1 VGILEKRVYRFIKEH
16 SLFAPASLV
25 LVAFS
30 GGPDSTALA
39 ELLYRLRSSL
49 NVELLLLHVNHM
61 LRGEESERDEA
72 FCLHWARERG
82 ISIVVER
89 RNVQSVRKSQK
100 LSLEEAARL
109 VRYEVFKE
117 YVEKE
122 GASCVALG
130 HTYEDQVETVL
141 MNIIRGTGLFGLSG
155 MLPKEGIYVRP
166 LLSVRR
172 KEIREFLTKE
182 GISFV
187 EDSSNLDLSFLRN
200 KIRHVL
206 LPLLGEV
213 NPRVSEAIFRLSL
226 NAREV
231 TSCQRAPSL
240 PIVRTQNAL
249 CVDLDVFLLASP
261 GERELMVRHFL
272 KEARGTLWDITRS
285 QIESIVRL
293 VEKRKGEVFLP
304 GKMQVFVNSGR
315 LWASPSPLPLVEIPP
330 FCFPLELP
338 GTSLVPELGL
348 VIEGGFLSPSSL
360 EKRTVWQ
367 TAMDSEKCVPPF
379 YLRNF
384 REGDRIVWAGKK
396 RKVKEL
402 FEEFGI
408 IREWRRLL
416 PFLCDQEKIL
426 WMPGLAL
433 DERVRVQENSKSI
446 LYVRM
451 WKPKG

>member
-1 VGILEKRVYRFIKEH
+1 MGILEKRVYRFIKEH

-39 ELLYRLRSSL
+39 ELLCRLRSSL
-49 NVELLLLHVNHM
+49 NIGLLLLHVNHM

-72 FCLHWARERG
+72 FCLRWAKERG
-82 ISIVVER
+82 VPIVVER
-89 RNVQSVRKSQK
+89 RNVQSVRESQK
-100 LSLEEAARL
+100 LSLEEAARM
-109 VRYEVFKE
+109 VRYGVFRE

-141 MNIIRGTGLFGLSG
+141 MNIIRGTGLIGLSG

-182 GISFV
+182 GIPFV
-187 EDSSNLDLSFLRN
+187 EDSSNLNLSFLRN
-200 KIRHVL
+200 KVRHVL
-206 LPLLGEV
+206 LPLLEEV

-226 NAREV
+226 NAQEAMNCREM
-231 TSCQRAPSL
+231 PSL
-240 PIVRTQNAL
+240 STMRIRDAL
-249 CVDLDVFLLASP
+249 CVDLDVFLLAPP

-304 GKMQVFVNSGR
+304 GKMRVYVNSGR
-315 LWASPSPLPLVEIPP
+315 LWASFSSLPLVEIPP
-330 FCFPLELP
+330 FCFSLELP
-338 GTSLVPELGL
+338 GTSLISELGL
-348 VIEGGFLSPSSL
+348 AIEGGFVPPSSS

-367 TAMDSEKCVPPF
+367 TALDFEKCVPPF

-384 REGDRIVWAGKK
+384 QEGDRIAWAGKE

-416 PFLCDQEKIL
+416 PFLCDREKIL

-433 DERVRVQENSKSI
+433 DERVGVQENSKSV
-446 LYVRM
+446 LHVRL
-451 WKPKG
+451 WKHKR